1 MEFRLKV
8 QQTLHTPFPSH
19 SIEAYYPGAGLGRW
33 GGARR
38 EEGGGYG
45 VRCFPPF
52 TTLLFKHTANQKLAR
67 STPARPHS
75 TKMKILNK
83 IRSNSVSQYPRA
95 SSLHDSLYS
104 NQLRTFMERRTNKH
118 AFERR
123 LVGISLRKPSDDQ
136 AFCHIV
142 STSICGIHIPSSI
155 HARCLFFK

>member
-1 MEFRLKV
+1 MYVFVSVGILSIDLDVDFFRYI
-8 QQTLHTPFPSH
+8 FGGISIPS
-19 SIEAYYPGAGLGRW
+19 YPLSLSLNRGLLSGGRAGAVGR
-33 GGARR
+33 G
-38 EEGGGYG
+38 EEGGYG

-52 TTLLFKHTANQKLAR
+52 TTLLFKHTANQKLPR

-104 NQLRTFMERRTNKH
+104 NQLRTLMERHGTRTNKH

-123 LVGISLRKPSDDQ
+123 LVGISLSKT
-136 AFCHIV
+136 IE
-142 STSICGIHIPSSI
+142 
-155 HARCLFFK
+155 